1 MFTLFICDFLD
12 ALKGCSGVML
22 TSRRIP
28 GLMFVDDL
36 ALLAV
41 NPMDLQSALDVLHEY
56 CLEWALSVNQ
66 NKTKVL
72 VFGNKPFSFTWT
84 YDESPS
90 VIISLPRSHFLP

>member
-1 MFTLFICDFLD
+1 MHYRAAMVF
-12 ALKGCSGVML
+12 VML
-22 TSRRIP
+22 ASRRIS

-36 ALLAV
+36 VLLAD

-72 VFGNKPFSFTWT
+72 VFETNLFC
-84 YDESPS
+84 SPGHMMNPYYTKCHHI
-90 VIISLPRSHFLP
+90 VT

>member
-1 MFTLFICDFLD
+1 MSILYTLFTCDLLD

-22 TSRRIP
+22 ASCRIP
-28 GLMFVDDL
+28 GLMFAV
-36 ALLAV
+36 LLAD

-84 YDESPS
+84 YDESILHQVS
-90 VIISLPRSHFLP
+90 S